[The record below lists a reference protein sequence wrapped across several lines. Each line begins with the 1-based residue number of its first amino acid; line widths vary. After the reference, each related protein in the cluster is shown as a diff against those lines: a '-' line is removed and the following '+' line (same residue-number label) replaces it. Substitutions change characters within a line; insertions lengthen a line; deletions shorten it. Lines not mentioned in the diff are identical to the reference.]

1 MPIHKTYGQPSLP
14 QLSVI
19 RLEENIAEKI
29 SRLNRVTTA
38 RDMYDFAWIALHV
51 RNLGNLDK
59 RLLRR
64 LAVLKI
70 WVDANGATAG
80 KTRWKQGHEPRHFDP
95 GLWLR
100 DRDSSEFDLEDI
112 GALAVPTP
120 RADDLTKTV
129 KAYYGFLADLD
140 DEERQLAAS
149 REQDRHLALRLLGSL
164 PGGRLTDVG
173 LY

>member
-1 MPIHKTYGQPSLP
+1 
-14 QLSVI
+14 
-19 RLEENIAEKI
+19 
-29 SRLNRVTTA
+29 
-38 RDMYDFAWIALHV
+38 
-51 RNLGNLDK
+51 
-59 RLLRR
+59 
-64 LAVLKI
+64 
-70 WVDANGATAG
+70 
-80 KTRWKQGHEPRHFDP
+80 
-95 GLWLR
+95 LWLR